1 MAQQNRVQAIRLPAA
16 TPRRIDGIKRQIDL
30 RRGLYTGYVF
40 GGVFLGGAALLP
52 LGVVLM
58 PGPSGG
64 PLFFPLI
71 FGPLLFAGFALLFL
85 LPARRRYRAR
95 VDAFVNGTLVTARVT
110 GHRRAWVAY
119 SSFRDYLI
127 DAEARLTDGRMATG
141 TIRTRKAREADA
153 LPTGTELQALALPA
167 SASLFLPTE
176 IGAEIVQ
183 E

>member
-1 MAQQNRVQAIRLPAA
+1 VQQNRVQEIRLSAA
-16 TPRRIDGIKRQIDL
+16 TPRQIDDIKRQIDL
-30 RRGLYTGYVF
+30 RKGLYTGYVF
-40 GGVFLGGAALLP
+40 GGVFLAGAVLLP
-52 LGVVLM
+52 LSIALM
-58 PGPSGG
+58 PGPSKG
-64 PLFFPLI
+64 PLLFPLI

-95 VDAFVNGTLVTARVT
+95 LDAFVNGALVTARVT

-141 TIRTRKAREADA
+141 ALRTRKARVAEA
-153 LPTGTELQALALPA
+153 LPTGTEMQALALPGP
-167 SASLFLPTE
+167 ASLFLPTE